1 LGSIEVGLIV
11 ELHLEEEEEQEDL
24 MAPGLH
30 IGEMVVEFVVLEAM
44 EEVVFLVK
52 TNVGGTQCYSPY
64 FEWFQLFL

>member
-1 LGSIEVGLIV
+1 
-11 ELHLEEEEEQEDL
+11 

-30 IGEMVVEFVVLEAM
+30 IGEMVVEFVVLETM

-64 FEWFQLFL
+64 LEWFQLFL